1 RRASR
6 PRMRWTCAA
15 YATRLCCAL
24 SRLCSEL
31 PNYYQI
37 AIPRWA
43 QLSLSSSSKSRKLWS
58 DKLRARDPDAPVCH
72 EALITYLQR
81 AGKRRRLMGDKMKRT
96 FLIVTLALGCAASAL
111 AQTHK
116 AQTSTS
122 ASSDTS
128 AHASAQGGQRNVEIV
143 SGTRL
148 AAQLQNTLD
157 VRRAHVGDQ
166 VVLKTTEAIKQN
178 GHTMVNKGARL
189 IGHVT
194 EVQQRA
200 QGNAES
206 RIGLVFDRLESG
218 SLTTPIS
225 ATITSITQATT
236 HTSASNDDFTNDTSA
251 SSTTTTSTSAGSSG
265 GGGLLGGVGNTV
277 GGVVNTTTQ
286 ATGQVVSGT
295 TSAVGRTV
303 GGLHISQSGSAS
315 AEGGST
321 LSLTGGNLLLEKNTT
336 FNL

>member
-1 RRASR
+1 
-6 PRMRWTCAA
+6 
-15 YATRLCCAL
+15 
-24 SRLCSEL
+24 
-31 PNYYQI
+31 
-37 AIPRWA
+37 
-43 QLSLSSSSKSRKLWS
+43 
-58 DKLRARDPDAPVCH
+58 
-72 EALITYLQR
+72 
-81 AGKRRRLMGDKMKRT
+81 MKRT

-251 SSTTTTSTSAGSSG
+251 SSTTTTSTSAGSSS
-265 GGGLLGGVGNTV
+265 GGGLLGGVGNTVGGVMNTV

-321 LSLTGGNLLLEKNTT
+321 LSLTGGNLRLEKNTT
-336 FNL
+336 FNLTLNESAAVGHERDDREP

>member
-1 RRASR
+1 
-6 PRMRWTCAA
+6 
-15 YATRLCCAL
+15 
-24 SRLCSEL
+24 
-31 PNYYQI
+31 
-37 AIPRWA
+37 
-43 QLSLSSSSKSRKLWS
+43 
-58 DKLRARDPDAPVCH
+58 
-72 EALITYLQR
+72 
-81 AGKRRRLMGDKMKRT
+81 MKRT

-116 AQTSTS
+116 VQTSTS

-128 AHASAQGGQRNVEIV
+128 AKASAHQGQRNVEIA

-189 IGHVT
+189 IGHIT

-218 SLTTPIS
+218 SLSTPIS

-251 SSTTTTSTSAGSSG
+251 SSTTTTSTSAGSSS
-265 GGGLLGGVGNTV
+265 GGGLLGGVGNTVGGVMNTV

-303 GGLHISQSGSAS
+303 GGLQISQSGSAS

-321 LSLTGGNLLLEKNTT
+321 LSLTGGNLRLEKNTT
-336 FNL
+336 FNLTLNESAAVGHERDDREP